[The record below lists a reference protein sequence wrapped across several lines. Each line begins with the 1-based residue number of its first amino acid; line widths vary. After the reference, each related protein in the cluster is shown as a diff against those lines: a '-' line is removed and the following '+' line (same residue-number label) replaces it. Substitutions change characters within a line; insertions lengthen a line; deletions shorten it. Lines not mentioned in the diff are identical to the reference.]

1 MPFETDLHASGDRPT
16 AFVVE
21 REQVVRSAMHY
32 ILRDRY
38 RILAF
43 ASLDEAFASTADT
56 PDAVLA
62 GVTVLQDQG
71 ERLVAALCGR
81 YGDAAILV
89 VADHRSDPLAQ
100 LALDSGAHAIV
111 CKPISFDT
119 VCEAVDRALAA
130 SVPRGTT
137 VPPHPRGLRLTAG
150 PQRPIGDDR

>member
-1 MPFETDLHASGDRPT
+1 MPFESDLHASGDRPT
-16 AFVVE
+16 AFVIE
-21 REQVVRSAMHY
+21 REQVVRSALHY

-38 RILAF
+38 RTFAF
-43 ASLDEAFASTADT
+43 ASLDEASASTADT

-62 GVTVLQDQG
+62 GVTVLQGRD
-71 ERLVAALCGR
+71 ERLVAALCRR

-89 VADHRSDPLAQ
+89 VADHSSDPLAQ

-119 VCEAVDRALAA
+119 VCEAVDRALTA
-130 SVPRGTT
+130 SIPGSTT
-137 VPPHPRGLRLTAG
+137 VTPHPPGLHLTAG